1 MPIEHHPIDREFTV
15 LPNRLIRD
23 ESLKLKDVGLLCY
36 MLSLPGDWDF
46 SVNGLAAILKQDGK
60 GSIQA
65 SIMRLEQQGY
75 LTRNIIRDERGCYL
89 GQRWDVSDLAG
100 SVPLAE
106 NRSPDNRLPENRL
119 PDIPSQ
125 TKKLLKKETNN
136 KETIFMDNKSSF
148 ISSDLFTAPTAEQV
162 RAICE
167 AEGLLVDPEN
177 FVNYYTARG
186 WELSSGRTMRDWKSC
201 LRVWDHNRR
210 QKEQAEQPAAVTYY
224 TGEDPWENY

>member
-15 LPNRLIRD
+15 LPNKLIRD

-46 SVNGLAAILKQDGK
+46 SVNGLATILKQDGRT
-60 GSIQA
+60 SIRD
-65 SIMRLEQQGY
+65 SIYRLEQQGY
-75 LTRNIIRDERGCYL
+75 IARNRTRNENGLYV
-89 GQRWDVSDLAG
+89 GQRWDVTDLAG
-100 SVPLAE
+100 SIPPVQ
-106 NRSPDNRLPENRL
+106 NRTLDNRTLDNRTSENL
-119 PDIPSQ
+119 TQ
-125 TKKLLKKETNN
+125 TKKLIKKETNN

-148 ISSDLFTAPTAEQV
+148 ISSDLFTAPTAQQV

-177 FVNYYTARG
+177 FVNYYAARG
-186 WELSSGRTMRDWKSC
+186 WELSPGRTMRDWKAC

>member
-15 LPNRLIRD
+15 LPNKLIRD

-46 SVNGLAAILKQDGK
+46 SVNGLAAILKQDGREAIQS
-60 GSIQA
+60 SINRLEKVGYVQRPSERNRNGVFRGTRWIVSDQA
-65 SIMRLEQQGY
+65 SA
-75 LTRNIIRDERGCYL
+75 N
-89 GQRWDVSDLAG
+89 
-100 SVPLAE
+100 PPAE
-106 NRSPDNRLPENRL
+106 NPYTENPHTDNPYTEN
-119 PDIPSQ
+119 PIQ
-125 TKKLLKKETNN
+125 TKKLRKKETNN

-148 ISSDLFTAPTAEQV
+148 ISSDLFTAPTAQQV

-186 WELSSGRTMRDWKSC
+186 WELSPGRTMRDWKSC